1 MKFLFKYAK
10 GNYLLIFLSII
21 ACVTAALFS
30 LLTSLVIGFVIDH
43 VILSEV
49 ITNPMIQLISN
60 VTGGSEYVREHFHIV
75 FFLVIGI
82 NLILFLALFS
92 RYYLQTKYSE
102 NLVEQLRND
111 LYDHLQRLDYRYHVA
126 AKTGDLVQRCTSD
139 TDVIRRFFAGQL
151 QELVQS
157 ISLATIAI
165 TILFSINPS
174 LTFFAVIL
182 MPLMIYYAFTFF
194 KKIQLVFSKLDES
207 EGELTAYVQEV
218 LSGIRVIKAFNTESV
233 EMKRFD
239 KYNQSF
245 KEYDF
250 ELIKVLGKYWSTSDL
265 ICLLQIT
272 LVAVMG
278 VVYAANQTITLGDF
292 IIFFSYETMIV
303 WPIRQIGRLLSEM
316 GKTKVSIGR
325 LMEILDEPQEDLT
338 SGEEVEILGKIEFQD
353 VHFSYQDDKHIV
365 DGVNLIIEQGE
376 TVAILGPTASGKST
390 LISLLNRLYEPVSG
404 RILIDDIPLSK
415 INKKCL
421 RNQIGLVLQEPFL
434 YSKSIFQNIQLAN
447 RQMDKQM
454 IEHAANSA
462 RVHDDIVSFDQ
473 GYETLVGEKGVTL
486 SGGQKQ
492 RIAIARTI
500 INKTP
505 IIIFDDSL
513 SAVDSE
519 TDKGIRDA
527 LKQLNANTTTII
539 ITQRVNS
546 AMSADKIVILE
557 HGKISAV
564 GTHDELIHQDGLYKR
579 IYEIQSR
586 MVSEEEV

>member
-1 MKFLFKYAK
+1 
-10 GNYLLIFLSII
+10 
-21 ACVTAALFS
+21 
-30 LLTSLVIGFVIDH
+30 
-43 VILSEV
+43 
-49 ITNPMIQLISN
+49 
-60 VTGGSEYVREHFHIV
+60 
-75 FFLVIGI
+75 
-82 NLILFLALFS
+82 
-92 RYYLQTKYSE
+92 
-102 NLVEQLRND
+102 
-111 LYDHLQRLDYRYHVA
+111 
-126 AKTGDLVQRCTSD
+126 
-139 TDVIRRFFAGQL
+139 
-151 QELVQS
+151 
-157 ISLATIAI
+157 
-165 TILFSINPS
+165 
-174 LTFFAVIL
+174 
-182 MPLMIYYAFTFF
+182 
-194 KKIQLVFSKLDES
+194 
-207 EGELTAYVQEV
+207 
-218 LSGIRVIKAFNTESV
+218 
-233 EMKRFD
+233 
-239 KYNQSF
+239 
-245 KEYDF
+245 
-250 ELIKVLGKYWSTSDL
+250 
-265 ICLLQIT
+265 QIT

>member
-182 MPLMIYYAFTFF
+182 MPLM
-194 KKIQLVFSKLDES
+194 
-207 EGELTAYVQEV
+207 
-218 LSGIRVIKAFNTESV
+218 
-233 EMKRFD
+233 
-239 KYNQSF
+239 
-245 KEYDF
+245 
-250 ELIKVLGKYWSTSDL
+250 
-265 ICLLQIT
+265 
-272 LVAVMG
+272 
-278 VVYAANQTITLGDF
+278 
-292 IIFFSYETMIV
+292 
-303 WPIRQIGRLLSEM
+303 
-316 GKTKVSIGR
+316 
-325 LMEILDEPQEDLT
+325 
-338 SGEEVEILGKIEFQD
+338 
-353 VHFSYQDDKHIV
+353 
-365 DGVNLIIEQGE
+365 
-376 TVAILGPTASGKST
+376 
-390 LISLLNRLYEPVSG
+390 
-404 RILIDDIPLSK
+404 
-415 INKKCL
+415 
-421 RNQIGLVLQEPFL
+421 
-434 YSKSIFQNIQLAN
+434 
-447 RQMDKQM
+447 
-454 IEHAANSA
+454 
-462 RVHDDIVSFDQ
+462 
-473 GYETLVGEKGVTL
+473 
-486 SGGQKQ
+486 
-492 RIAIARTI
+492 
-500 INKTP
+500 
-505 IIIFDDSL
+505 
-513 SAVDSE
+513 
-519 TDKGIRDA
+519 
-527 LKQLNANTTTII
+527 
-539 ITQRVNS
+539 
-546 AMSADKIVILE
+546 
-557 HGKISAV
+557 
-564 GTHDELIHQDGLYKR
+564 
-579 IYEIQSR
+579 
-586 MVSEEEV
+586 